1 MLVRPMTETRIIAT
15 INAKNGYDGLQA
27 ALKARSDEKGLT
39 RSKLDE
45 LSGMAEGWSGKVLG
59 AAQIHQFGMAG
70 IAAMC
75 FALGLCFELRE
86 DPEQEELMRP
96 HWERGE
102 TRQARPNRLPR
113 LGKTAINRFLP
124 EVAREMGRRG
134 GSRPMPAHALKH
146 ASKRASKGGKARKRN
161 MTRLQRQ
168 QAARKAAVARWA
180 KRNAHRD
187 ILIVTGD
194 QE

>member
-1 MLVRPMTETRIIAT
+1 MTEPRIIAT
-15 INAKNGYDGLQA
+15 IDARNGYDGLVA

-39 RSKLDE
+39 RLKLDE

-75 FALGLCFELRE
+75 FALGLCIDLRE
-86 DPEQEELMRP
+86 DPEQEALMRP

-124 EVAREMGRRG
+124 DVAREMGRRG
-134 GSRPMPAHALKH
+134 GSRPMPSKSLRH
-146 ASKRASKGGKARKRN
+146 ASRAGSKGGKARKRN

-168 QAARKAAVARWA
+168 EAARKAAVARWA

-187 ILIVTGD
+187 ILLVTGD
-194 QE
+194 KQ